1 MNIKDLE
8 NLKDGQQVIELT
20 GWVDNIRDHGGLTF
34 VDLRDFT
41 GSIQLVFD
49 KSGDV
54 DTKLKNEFYISIN
67 GTFKKRDE
75 ALINDKIL
83 FGDYEIEVTDLIII
97 NQSKTLPF
105 QIEDSIETDENIR
118 LKYRYLD
125 LRRQPMKVNIMT
137 RSNTFKSI
145 RSIMNQLNIF
155 EIDTPTLIKST
166 PEGAKDFL
174 VPSRKSP
181 SNFYALPQS
190 PQMYKQLFMMS
201 GFPNYYQIA
210 KCYRD
215 EDSRKDRQP
224 EFTQLDLE
232 FSDASPEL
240 VKSKV
245 EEIVKFVFS
254 DAYDC
259 KIKTPFN
266 TLTYEEA
273 INFYGTDKPDLR
285 IEEKIFDITDI
296 FTDTSINFLNDILS
310 SQGSVK
316 ALHTKELLTRKQIDD
331 LDTEIK
337 ELGSNG
343 LGWFKIEDTNI
354 SGPLAKLLNDNEKSK
369 LLSYGSGTLLFQ
381 AGFIKETANFLDVI
395 RRTVFQPLNND
406 VYSFVWIEDFPFF
419 EVEDGELQPSHHP
432 FTSPKSNEIFKDDPT
447 NATALHYDLVLNGV
461 ELGSGSQRINNP
473 EIQTLVLEKWGLS
486 KEEISERFGWF
497 IEALSYG
504 TPVHAGFAIGIDRL
518 IAEVLN
524 QPSIRDVIPFPKT
537 QSGLDPLTNA
547 PANICLLYTSPSPR
561 DAHESRMPSS
571 A

>member
-41 GSIQLVFD
+41 GLIQLVFD
-49 KSGDV
+49 KSGGV

-105 QIEDSIETDENIR
+105 QIEDSIDTDENIR

-310 SQGSVK
+310 SQGSIK

-381 AGFIKETANFLDVI
+381 AGIIKEIANFLDVI

-547 PANICLLYTSPSPR
+547 PANIEEEVLEEYNLKYINK
-561 DAHESRMPSS
+561 DE
-571 A
+571 

>member
-1 MNIKDLE
+1 MDIKDLE
-8 NLKDGQQVIELT
+8 NLKDGQEVVELT

-41 GSIQLVFD
+41 GLIQLVFD

-75 ALINDKIL
+75 ALINENIL
-83 FGDYEIEVTDLIII
+83 FGDYEIEVTDLTII

-105 QIEDSIETDENIR
+105 QIKDSIETDENIR

-381 AGFIKETANFLDVI
+381 AGIIKEIANFLDVI

-547 PANICLLYTSPSPR
+547 PANIEEEVLEEYNLKYINK
-561 DAHESRMPSS
+561 DE
-571 A
+571 

>member
-41 GSIQLVFD
+41 GLIQLVFD

-381 AGFIKETANFLDVI
+381 AGIIKEIANFLDVI

-547 PANICLLYTSPSPR
+547 PANIEEEVLKEYNLKYINK
-561 DAHESRMPSS
+561 DE
-571 A
+571 

>member
-1 MNIKDLE
+1 MNINDLE
-8 NLKDGQQVIELT
+8 KLKDGQEVIELT

-41 GSIQLVFD
+41 GLIQLVFD

-310 SQGSVK
+310 SQGSIK
-316 ALHTKELLTRKQIDD
+316 ALHTNELLTRKQIDD

-381 AGFIKETANFLDVI
+381 AGIIKEIANFLDVI

-547 PANICLLYTSPSPR
+547 PANIEEEVLEEYNLKYINK
-561 DAHESRMPSS
+561 DE
-571 A
+571 

>member
-1 MNIKDLE
+1 LNIKDLE

-41 GSIQLVFD
+41 GLIQLVFD

-273 INFYGTDKPDLR
+273 IIFYGTDKPDLR
-285 IEEKIFDITDI
+285 IVEKIFDITDI

-310 SQGSVK
+310 SQGSIK
-316 ALHTKELLTRKQIDD
+316 ALHTKEVLTRKQIDD

-381 AGFIKETANFLDVI
+381 AGIIKEIANFLDVI

-419 EVEDGELQPSHHP
+419 EVEDGKLQPSHHP

-547 PANICLLYTSPSPR
+547 PANIEEEVLEEYNLKYINK
-561 DAHESRMPSS
+561 DE
-571 A
+571 

>member
-1 MNIKDLE
+1 MNIKELE
-8 NLKDGQQVIELT
+8 KFKDGQEVTELT

-41 GSIQLVFD
+41 GVIQLVFD
-49 KSGDV
+49 KSGDINI
-54 DTKLKNEFYISIN
+54 KLKNEFYVSIN
-67 GTFKKRDE
+67 GSFIKRDDE
-75 ALINDKIL
+75 LINDKIL

-381 AGFIKETANFLDVI
+381 AGIIKEIANFLDVI

-547 PANICLLYTSPSPR
+547 PANIEEEVLEEYNLKYINK
-561 DAHESRMPSS
+561 DE
-571 A
+571 

>member
-1 MNIKDLE
+1 LNIKDLE

-41 GSIQLVFD
+41 GLIQLVFD

-381 AGFIKETANFLDVI
+381 AGIIKEIANFLDVI

-486 KEEISERFGWF
+486 TEAISERFGWF
-497 IEALSYG
+497 IAALSYG
-504 TPVHAGFAIGIDRL
+504 TPVHAGFAIGIERL

-547 PANICLLYTSPSPR
+547 PANIEEEVLEEYNLKYINK
-561 DAHESRMPSS
+561 DE
-571 A
+571 

>member
-41 GSIQLVFD
+41 GLIQLVFD

-67 GTFKKRDE
+67 GSLKKREE
-75 ALINDKIL
+75 ALINDNIL

-381 AGFIKETANFLDVI
+381 AGIIKEIANFLDVI

-547 PANICLLYTSPSPR
+547 PANIEEEVLEEYNLKYINK
-561 DAHESRMPSS
+561 DE
-571 A
+571 

>member
-41 GSIQLVFD
+41 GLIQLVFD

-310 SQGSVK
+310 SQGSIK

-381 AGFIKETANFLDVI
+381 AGIIKEIANFLDVI
-395 RRTVFQPLNND
+395 RRTVFQPLNKD

-547 PANICLLYTSPSPR
+547 PANIEEEVLEEYNLKYINK
-561 DAHESRMPSS
+561 DE
-571 A
+571 

>member
-1 MNIKDLE
+1 MNINELTNYKND
-8 NLKDGQQVIELT
+8 DQVAGLT
-20 GWVDNIRDHGGLTF
+20 GWVDSIRDHGGLTF

-49 KSGDV
+49 KSGEIDS
-54 DTKLKNEFYISIN
+54 KLKNEFYISIK
-67 GTFKKRDE
+67 GIFKKRDKS
-75 ALINDKIL
+75 LVNNKVFL
-83 FGDYEIEVTDLIII
+83 GDSEIEVSELEVISI
-97 NQSKTLPF
+97 SKTLPF
-105 QIEDSIETDENIR
+105 QITNDIDTDENIR

-125 LRRQPMKVNIMT
+125 LRREQMKINILT

-145 RSIMNQLNIF
+145 RSIMNELNIY

-232 FSDASPEL
+232 FSDANPSL
-240 VKSKV
+240 VKSNIEK
-245 EEIVKFVFS
+245 IVQYVFS

-259 KIKTPFN
+259 KINTPFKSISYIDAMN
-266 TLTYEEA
+266 L
-273 INFYGTDKPDLR
+273 YGTDKPDMR
-285 IEEKIFDITDI
+285 IVETLIDISDMFLNTE
-296 FTDTSINFLNDILS
+296 INFLKDIIS
-310 SQGSVK
+310 SGGVIK
-316 ALHTKELLTRKQIDD
+316 ALHTDELLSRKQIDSI
-331 LDTEIK
+331 DTQIK

-343 LGWFKIEDTNI
+343 LGWFKIENNEI
-354 SGPLAKLLNDNEKSK
+354 SGPLAKILNDNEKNEILK
-369 LLSYGSGTLLFQ
+369 HGSGTLLFQ
-381 AGFIKETANFLDVI
+381 AGELILISQYLDLI
-395 RRTVFQPLNND
+395 RRTIFKPSSD
-406 VYSFVWIEDFPFF
+406 EAYSFIWIEDFPFF
-419 EVEDGELQPSHHP
+419 ENENGNLQPSHHP
-432 FTSPKSNEIFKDDPT
+432 FTSPKDDEIFKNDPI

-461 ELGSGSQRINNP
+461 ELGSGSQRINKP
-473 EIQTLVLEKWGLS
+473 SIQKIVLEKWGLS
-486 KEEISERFGWF
+486 QDEIDERFGWF

-518 IAEVLN
+518 VAEVLN

-547 PANICLLYTSPSPR
+547 PANIDEEILEEYNLKYINR
-561 DAHESRMPSS
+561 DE
-571 A
+571 

>member
-1 MNIKDLE
+1 MNINELTNYKND
-8 NLKDGQQVIELT
+8 DQVAGLT
-20 GWVDNIRDHGGLTF
+20 GWVDSIRDHGGLTF

-49 KSGDV
+49 KSGEIDS
-54 DTKLKNEFYISIN
+54 KLKNEFYISIN
-67 GTFKKRDE
+67 GLFKKRDKS
-75 ALINDKIL
+75 LVNNKVFL
-83 FGDYEIEVTDLIII
+83 GDSEIEVSELEVISI
-97 NQSKTLPF
+97 SKTLPF
-105 QIEDSIETDENIR
+105 QITNDIDTDENIR

-125 LRRQPMKVNIMT
+125 LRREQMKINILT

-145 RSIMNQLNIF
+145 RSIMNELNIY

-232 FSDASPEL
+232 FSDANPSL
-240 VKSKV
+240 VKSNIEK
-245 EEIVKFVFS
+245 IVQYVFS

-259 KIKTPFN
+259 KINTPFKSIS
-266 TLTYEEA
+266 YIEA
-273 INFYGTDKPDLR
+273 MNLYGTDKPDMR
-285 IEEKIFDITDI
+285 IVETLMDISDI
-296 FTDTSINFLNDILS
+296 FLNTEINFLKDIIS
-310 SQGSVK
+310 SGGVIK
-316 ALHTKELLTRKQIDD
+316 ALHTDELLTRKQIDSI
-331 LDTEIK
+331 DTQIK

-343 LGWFKIEDTNI
+343 LGWFKIENKEI
-354 SGPLAKLLNDNEKSK
+354 SGPLAKILNDNEKNEILK
-369 LLSYGSGTLLFQ
+369 YGSGTLLFQ
-381 AGFIKETANFLDVI
+381 AGELILISQYLDLI
-395 RRTVFQPLNND
+395 RRTIFKPSSD
-406 VYSFVWIEDFPFF
+406 EAYSFIWIEDFPFF
-419 EVEDGELQPSHHP
+419 EIENGNLQPSHHP
-432 FTSPKSNEIFKDDPT
+432 FTSPKDDEIFKNDPI

-461 ELGSGSQRINNP
+461 ELGSGSQRINKP
-473 EIQTLVLEKWGLS
+473 SIQKIVLEKWGLS
-486 KEEISERFGWF
+486 QDEIDERFGWF

-518 IAEVLN
+518 VAEVLN

-547 PANICLLYTSPSPR
+547 PANIDEEILEEYNLKYINR
-561 DAHESRMPSS
+561 DE
-571 A
+571 

>member
-8 NLKDGQQVIELT
+8 NLKDGQQVVELT

-41 GSIQLVFD
+41 GLIQLVFD

-381 AGFIKETANFLDVI
+381 AGIIKEIANFLDVI

-547 PANICLLYTSPSPR
+547 PANIEEEVLEEYNLKYINK
-561 DAHESRMPSS
+561 DE
-571 A
+571 

>member
-41 GSIQLVFD
+41 GLIQLVFD

-67 GTFKKRDE
+67 GIFKKRDK

-381 AGFIKETANFLDVI
+381 AGFIKEIANFLDVI

-547 PANICLLYTSPSPR
+547 PANIEEEVLEEYNLKYINK
-561 DAHESRMPSS
+561 DE
-571 A
+571 

>member
-1 MNIKDLE
+1 MNITDLE

-41 GSIQLVFD
+41 GLIQLVFD
-49 KSGDV
+49 KSGDI

-97 NQSKTLPF
+97 NQSKALPF

-381 AGFIKETANFLDVI
+381 AGFIKEIANFLDVI

-547 PANICLLYTSPSPR
+547 PANIEEEVLEEYNLKYINK
-561 DAHESRMPSS
+561 DE
-571 A
+571 

>member
-1 MNIKDLE
+1 MNINELTNYKND
-8 NLKDGQQVIELT
+8 DQVAGLT
-20 GWVDNIRDHGGLTF
+20 GWVDSIRDHGGLTF

-49 KSGDV
+49 KSGEIDS
-54 DTKLKNEFYISIN
+54 KLKNEFYISIK
-67 GTFKKRDE
+67 GVFKKRDKS
-75 ALINDKIL
+75 LVNNKVFL
-83 FGDYEIEVTDLIII
+83 GDSEIEVSELEVISI
-97 NQSKTLPF
+97 SKTLPF
-105 QIEDSIETDENIR
+105 QITNDIDTDENIR

-125 LRRQPMKVNIMT
+125 LRREQMKINILT

-145 RSIMNQLNIF
+145 RSIMNELNIY

-232 FSDASPEL
+232 FSDANPSL
-240 VKSKV
+240 VKSNIEK
-245 EEIVKFVFS
+245 IVQYVFS

-259 KIKTPFN
+259 KINTPFKSISYIDAMN
-266 TLTYEEA
+266 L
-273 INFYGTDKPDLR
+273 YGTDKPDMR
-285 IEEKIFDITDI
+285 IVETLMDISDI
-296 FTDTSINFLNDILS
+296 FLNTEINFLKDIIS
-310 SQGSVK
+310 SGGVIK
-316 ALHTKELLTRKQIDD
+316 ALHTDELLSRKQIDSI
-331 LDTEIK
+331 DTQIK

-343 LGWFKIEDTNI
+343 LGWFKIENNEI
-354 SGPLAKLLNDNEKSK
+354 SGPLAKILNDNEKNEILK
-369 LLSYGSGTLLFQ
+369 HGSGTLLFQ
-381 AGFIKETANFLDVI
+381 AGELILISQYLDLI
-395 RRTVFQPLNND
+395 RRTIFKPSSD
-406 VYSFVWIEDFPFF
+406 EAYSFIWIEDFPFF
-419 EVEDGELQPSHHP
+419 EIENGNLQPSHHP
-432 FTSPKSNEIFKDDPT
+432 FTSPKDDEIFKNDPI

-461 ELGSGSQRINNP
+461 ELGSGSQRINKP
-473 EIQTLVLEKWGLS
+473 SIQKIVLEKWGLS
-486 KEEISERFGWF
+486 QDEIDERFGWF

-518 IAEVLN
+518 VAEVLN

-547 PANICLLYTSPSPR
+547 PAHIDEEILEEYNLKYINR
-561 DAHESRMPSS
+561 DE
-571 A
+571 

>member
-41 GSIQLVFD
+41 GLIQLVFD

-381 AGFIKETANFLDVI
+381 AGIIKEIANFLDVI
-395 RRTVFQPLNND
+395 RRAVFQPLNND

-547 PANICLLYTSPSPR
+547 PANIEEEVLEEYNLKYINK
-561 DAHESRMPSS
+561 DE
-571 A
+571 

>member
-41 GSIQLVFD
+41 GLIQLVFD

-83 FGDYEIEVTDLIII
+83 FGDYEIEVTDLMII

-381 AGFIKETANFLDVI
+381 AGIIKEIANFLDVI

-547 PANICLLYTSPSPR
+547 PANIEEEVLEEYNLKYINK
-561 DAHESRMPSS
+561 DE
-571 A
+571 

>member
-41 GSIQLVFD
+41 GLIQLVFD

-381 AGFIKETANFLDVI
+381 AGVIKEIANFLDVI

-547 PANICLLYTSPSPR
+547 PANIEEEVLEEYNLKYINK
-561 DAHESRMPSS
+561 DE
-571 A
+571 

>member
-1 MNIKDLE
+1 LNIKDLE

-41 GSIQLVFD
+41 GLIQLVFD

-310 SQGSVK
+310 SQGSIK

-343 LGWFKIEDTNI
+343 LGWFKIDDTNI

-381 AGFIKETANFLDVI
+381 AGIIKEIANFLDVI

-547 PANICLLYTSPSPR
+547 PANIEEEVLEEYNLKYINK
-561 DAHESRMPSS
+561 DE
-571 A
+571 